1 MRQVWGRSQELS
13 CIRMSTTPPS
23 PVSRVR
29 EGQQIRTFLRA
40 WARDPMGVAA
50 VLPSGRQLSQKML
63 KPLSLLSQSDPAQQ
77 RVIEL
82 GAGTG
87 AFTRALI
94 EHGLHRANLLVVE
107 RDASLHGLLRQ
118 RFPELQLIQA
128 DACALRTAAQAS
140 GYLLGG
146 PADAVISGLG
156 LLSMP
161 RATQRS
167 ILNEAFSVLRPGG
180 CFVQFTY
187 GHASPVSRALREE
200 LGLQVRRAGLAWRN
214 APPASVFVYQRAF
227 TVAHTFR
234 PPDATQ

>member
-1 MRQVWGRSQELS
+1 
-13 CIRMSTTPPS
+13 MSSTPPS
-23 PVSRVR
+23 TVTRIR
-29 EGQQIRTFLRA
+29 AAQQIRTFLSA

-63 KPLSLLSQSDPAQQ
+63 KPLALLPDSDPAQL
-77 RVIEL
+77 RVIEI

-87 AFTRALI
+87 AFTRALVD
-94 EHGLHRANLLVVE
+94 HGLRHANLLVVE
-107 RDASLHGLLRQ
+107 RDAALHGLLRQ
-118 RFPELQLIQA
+118 RFPELQVIRA

-140 GYLLGG
+140 GYLADG

-167 ILNEAFSVLRPGG
+167 ILGEAFSVLRPGG

-200 LGLQVRRAGLAWRN
+200 LGLQVRRSGLAWRN

-227 TVAHTFR
+227 TAVHTCAR
-234 PPDATQ
+234 ADETE

>member
-1 MRQVWGRSQELS
+1 
-13 CIRMSTTPPS
+13 MSSTPQS
-23 PVSRVR
+23 PVTRIRASH
-29 EGQQIRTFLRA
+29 QIRIFLRA

-63 KPLSLLSQSDPAQQ
+63 KPLSLLPESDPATQ

-94 EHGLHRANLLVVE
+94 DHGLHARNLLVVE
-107 RDASLHGLLRQ
+107 RDAALHGLLCQ
-118 RFPELQLIQA
+118 RFPALQVIQA
-128 DACALRTAAQAS
+128 DACALRTAALSS
-140 GYLLGG
+140 GYLQEG

-161 RATQRS
+161 RNTQRS
-167 ILNEAFSVLRPGG
+167 ILTEAFAVLRPGG

-187 GHASPVSRALREE
+187 GHASPVSRALHEE
-200 LGLQVRRAGLAWRN
+200 MGLHVRRAGLAWRN
-214 APPASVFVYQRAF
+214 APPASVFVYQR
-227 TVAHTFR
+227 TVTAAHPFVA
-234 PPDATQ
+234 PGATQ

>member
-1 MRQVWGRSQELS
+1 MSSTPSSPTTR
-13 CIRMSTTPPS
+13 IRASH
-23 PVSRVR
+23 
-29 EGQQIRTFLRA
+29 QIRIFLRA

-63 KPLSLLSQSDPAQQ
+63 KPLSLLPDSDPAMQ

-94 EHGLHRANLLVVE
+94 DHGLHTRNLLVLE
-107 RDASLHGLLRQ
+107 RDVSLHSLLCQ
-118 RFPELQLIQA
+118 RFPDLQVIQA

-167 ILNEAFSVLRPGG
+167 ILTEAFSVLRPGG

-187 GHASPVSRALREE
+187 GHASPVSRALREDM
-200 LGLQVRRAGLAWRN
+200 GLQVRRAGLAWRN

-227 TVAHTFR
+227 TAAHTSS
-234 PPDATQ
+234 PPTATQ

>member
-1 MRQVWGRSQELS
+1 
-13 CIRMSTTPPS
+13 MSSTPTPS
-23 PVSRVR
+23 VSRVR
-29 EGQQIRTFLRA
+29 AAQQIRTFLRA

-63 KPLSLLSQSDPAQQ
+63 KPLALLPDSDPAQQ

-87 AFTRALI
+87 AFTRALVD
-94 EHGLHRANLLVVE
+94 HGVHRANLLVVE
-107 RDASLHGLLRQ
+107 RDSALHGLLRQ
-118 RFPELQLIQA
+118 RFPELQIIQA
-128 DACALRTAAQAS
+128 DACALRTAAQTS
-140 GYLLGG
+140 GYLADG

-167 ILNEAFSVLRPGG
+167 ILSEAFSVLRPGG

-200 LGLQVRRAGLAWRN
+200 LGLHVHRSGLAWRN

-227 TVAHTFR
+227 TAAHTSDT
-234 PPDATQ
+234 PGATQ

>member
-1 MRQVWGRSQELS
+1 
-13 CIRMSTTPPS
+13 MSSTPPNS
-23 PVSRVR
+23 STRI
-29 EGQQIRTFLRA
+29 GASQQIRVFLRA

-63 KPLSLLSQSDPAQQ
+63 KPLSLLPDTDPAKQ

-87 AFTRALI
+87 AFTRALVD
-94 EHGLHRANLLVVE
+94 HGLHARNLLVVE
-107 RDASLHGLLRQ
+107 RDPALHGLLRQ
-118 RFPELQLIQA
+118 RFPDLQVIQT

-140 GYLLGG
+140 GYLLDG

-167 ILNEAFSVLRPGG
+167 ILTEAFAVLRPGG

-187 GHASPVSRALREE
+187 GHASPVSRTLRDD

-227 TVAHTFR
+227 TAAHTCTA
-234 PPDATQ
+234 PSATQ

>member
-1 MRQVWGRSQELS
+1 MRFTSTD
-13 CIRMSTTPPS
+13 STTRIRT
-23 PVSRVR
+23 VH
-29 EGQQIRTFLRA
+29 QIRVFLRA

-63 KPLSLLSQSDPAQQ
+63 KPLSLLPDTNPATQ

-94 EHGLHRANLLVVE
+94 DHGLHARNLLVVE
-107 RDASLHGLLRQ
+107 RDAALHGLLCQ
-118 RFPELQLIQA
+118 RFPGLQVIRA

-140 GYLLGG
+140 GYLQEG

-161 RATQRS
+161 RATQRA
-167 ILNEAFSVLRPGG
+167 ILTEAFAVLRPGG

-187 GHASPVSRALREE
+187 GHASPVSRALRDD
-200 LGLQVRRAGLAWRN
+200 LGLHVRRAGLAWRN

-227 TVAHTFR
+227 TAPHTCQALD
-234 PPDATQ
+234 PTQ